1 MIEIIPFNRNIF
13 DKFTIDCKKMTRYVY
28 INNLDIVA
36 KLATMELPIAN
47 RRIALRN
54 IFDFLTYI
62 DTKIEQN
69 ENTIIPISQSILISY
84 FNRNVYKKYMDILS
98 NLDIITKVPY
108 EDGTFY
114 KKGSLYLQYRVHNA
128 YLNDEDLAIISLEDD
143 RSKENFTN
151 EVEGL
156 DKRFENTIKKLEIN
170 IPLAIEAEIKHF
182 REKSLSIYAL
192 RNRIS
197 RIFYT
202 KRKRFIK
209 KGKKVNRIYHSFTNL
224 TKVSRKF
231 FNVNLYDIDIV
242 NCQPL
247 LLVALLEKNGF
258 KYDKSY
264 KIDCEAGCFYERF
277 MDINKPDDV
286 SSYEWRNGNTKP
298 ALYKSIF
305 FGFNKA
311 SKHNKRFL
319 ELYPETWNSLKI
331 ISEECNPLA
340 SQLQNLESDL
350 FNNLIPKKSKHYFT
364 LFDAIYFDNILDRFS
379 LEKEIKDYFQRY
391 GINVAIK

>member
-1 MIEIIPFNRNIF
+1 
-13 DKFTIDCKKMTRYVY
+13 MTRYVY
-28 INNLDIVA
+28 INNLDIIA

-62 DTKIEQN
+62 DTRIEQT
-69 ENTIIPISQSILISY
+69 ENTIIPISSRIIEDY
-84 FNRNVYKKYMDILS
+84 FSRNTYKKYMDILS
-98 NLDIITKVPY
+98 NLDIITKVSY
-108 EDGTFY
+108 KDGTFY
-114 KKGSLYLQYRVHNA
+114 KKGSLCLQYRVHNA
-128 YLNDEDLAIISLEDD
+128 YLHNEDLAIISLEDD

-277 MDINKPDDV
+277 MDINKPDDI

-350 FNNLIPKKSKHYFT
+350 FNNLIPKKSKYYFT

>member
-1 MIEIIPFNRNIF
+1 
-13 DKFTIDCKKMTRYVY
+13 
-28 INNLDIVA
+28 
-36 KLATMELPIAN
+36 MELPIAN

>member
-13 DKFTIDCKKMTRYVY
+13 DTFTIDCKKMTRYVY
-28 INNLDIVA
+28 INNLDIIA